1 RGLQSRSLT
10 LYPTELRAHTSYPSG
25 KLDYY
30 SMVFFL
36 CQAVPLPF
44 SHIFNH
50 GFPTESV
57 MEKHETKKSK
67 EKDDK
72 GS

>member
-1 RGLQSRSLT
+1 
-10 LYPTELRAHTSYPSG
+10 
-25 KLDYY
+25 
-30 SMVFFL
+30 MVFFL

-50 GFPTESV
+50 GFPTETV